1 MSELV
6 YYFIRPF
13 LGVWKVCVARLNG
26 YLMVRLVIV
35 VSLDTTESTL
45 PKPPDV
51 VPGASRSVDTEE
63 TDVFGIF
70 SVFFQQLLC

>member
-1 MSELV
+1 
-6 YYFIRPF
+6 
-13 LGVWKVCVARLNG
+13 
-26 YLMVRLVIV
+26 MVRLVIV